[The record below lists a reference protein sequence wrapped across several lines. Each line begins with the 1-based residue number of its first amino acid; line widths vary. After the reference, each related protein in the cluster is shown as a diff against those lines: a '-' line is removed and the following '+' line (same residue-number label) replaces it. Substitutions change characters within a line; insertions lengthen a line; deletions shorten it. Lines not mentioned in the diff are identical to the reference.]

1 MARIVA
7 FKLPDDLYEELERRA
22 RRLGYSLVSDYVR
35 DLVLRELGYGGAGGG
50 AGVSAEEIRR
60 IVQEE
65 LRKLAEE
72 KGLRVE
78 PVDVNKL
85 AARLERKIQDMINPW
100 TAKIDSLSARV
111 AELQEKLEEI
121 EERLKSLEKQAA
133 ERPQSQHAAY
143 QPRPGGFHARF
154 EGGERREYRGGGRRR
169 SASER
174 LREQGVV
181 FEHDVQWLR
190 DRDAFFEKLRREGA
204 VILNLGGERVAV
216 DPGFWRNFKEKL
228 HDLPTANDDEIRV
241 LLTREQYELFR
252 RLKESGM
259 IYFDAS
265 EKRWKFAEEPEQA

>member
-7 FKLPDDLYEELERRA
+7 FKLPDELYEELERRA

-35 DLVLRELGYGGAGGG
+35 DLVLRELGYGGAGGAG
-50 AGVSAEEIRR
+50 ASPEEIRK
-60 IVQEE
+60 IVREE

-78 PVDVNKL
+78 PVDVEKL

-121 EERLKSLEKQAA
+121 EEKLKSLEKQAA
-133 ERPQSQHAAY
+133 ERPQHAAAY
-143 QPRPGGFHARF
+143 PQRPSGFHGRF
-154 EGGERREYRGGGRRR
+154 EAGERREYRGGGGRRR
-169 SASER
+169 SAVER

-216 DPGFWRNFKEKL
+216 DPEFWRNFKEKL

-252 RLKESGM
+252 RLKESGL

-265 EKRWKFAEEPEQA
+265 EKRWKFTEEPEQA

>member
-35 DLVLRELGYGGAGGG
+35 DLVLRELGYGGGAGG
-50 AGVSAEEIRR
+50 AGASPEEVRK

-78 PVDVNKL
+78 PVDVEKL

-121 EERLKSLEKQAA
+121 EEKLESLEKQAA
-133 ERPQSQHAAY
+133 ERPQHAAY
-143 QPRPGGFHARF
+143 SQRPSGFHGRF
-154 EGGERREYRGGGRRR
+154 EAGERREYRGGGGRRR
-169 SASER
+169 SAVER

-216 DPGFWRNFKEKL
+216 DPEFWRNFKEKL

-252 RLKESGM
+252 RLKESGL

-265 EKRWKFAEEPEQA
+265 EKRWKFTEEPEQG

>member
-7 FKLPDDLYEELERRA
+7 FKLPDELYEELERRA

-35 DLVLRELGYGGAGGG
+35 DLVLRELGYGGAGGAG
-50 AGVSAEEIRR
+50 ASPEEIRK

-78 PVDVNKL
+78 PVDVEKL

-100 TAKIDSLSARV
+100 TAKIDSLSTRV

-121 EERLKSLEKQAA
+121 EEKLKSLEKQAA
-133 ERPQSQHAAY
+133 ERPQHAAAY
-143 QPRPGGFHARF
+143 PQRPSGFHGRF
-154 EGGERREYRGGGRRR
+154 EAGERREYRGGGGRRR
-169 SASER
+169 SAVER

-216 DPGFWRNFKEKL
+216 DPEFWRNFKEKL

-252 RLKESGM
+252 RLKESGL

-265 EKRWKFAEEPEQA
+265 EKRWKFTEEPEQA